1 MAEGDLITAGEFGM
15 RAHQN
20 GNLLALFTNGLYQAS
35 IRLFRGW
42 HAIRYE
48 RGIDVGRV
56 ERNDRKTFGELL
68 FDLFC
73 PLGAFRYFVERLA
86 DHADRGIQNIRHEFR
101 RTEDGPD
108 TRTRPLGGS
117 LVAVCARCTEIG
129 ENLFSAH
136 AALPHAFLISPSI
149 SAFTLFMASSAR
161 S

>member
-1 MAEGDLITAGEFGM
+1 MTEGDLITAGEFGM

-20 GNLLALFTNGLYQAS
+20 GNLLALFTNGLHQAC
-35 IRLFRGW
+35 IRLFRGR

-48 RGIDVGRV
+48 RGIDIGRA
-56 ERNDRKTFGELL
+56 ERNDRKTFSELL

-73 PLGAFRYFVERLA
+73 ALGAFGYFVERLA
-86 DHADRGIQNIRHEFR
+86 NHADRGTQNIRHEFR
-101 RTEDGPD
+101 GTENRPD

-117 LVAVCARCTEIG
+117 LVAFGSRRTEIG
-129 ENLFSAH
+129 EYLFSAH